1 MKIFASTFLLF
12 GSMSLVHSQETR
24 YFLKTE
30 VSKKVSATAT
40 YKIDYPNL
48 EATEWVIYA
57 PVAPNIPS
65 QSISK
70 SSMSPSGR
78 LVDEFSVN
86 PRKFFVSRFPV
97 RDNKSKTGLTI
108 QITYEGILF
117 SRQLTPVSG
126 ETNPPKVIELTAAER
141 KAYLRE
147 NELNNFT
154 DPDFKKWLTA
164 KKLEKEKSE
173 SDLDFARRV
182 FLAIKSTF
190 KYEYTSKMDRK
201 ATSVCQA
208 GQSDCGG
215 MSVLF
220 VSACRSQGIPAR
232 VLYGRWAISSQGGE
246 KIGEV
251 EYHQWHAKAEF
262 YAQAIGWVPV
272 DVSSGVLHDKSKE
285 GLKFFGNDRGDFVT
299 FHVDDELVLDTFHF
313 GKVKVPFTQ
322 GPLWWVTGKGN
333 LNNATVKE
341 SWTIKELK

>member
-1 MKIFASTFLLF
+1 MKIFACTLLLI
-12 GSMSLVHSQETR
+12 GSIGLCYSQETK
-24 YFLKTE
+24 YFIKTE
-30 VSKKVSATAT
+30 PSKKVSATAT
-40 YKIDYPNL
+40 YKINYPNL

-65 QSISK
+65 QSITK
-70 SSMSPSGR
+70 SSMSPTGKQ
-78 LVDEFSVN
+78 VDEFSAN

-97 RDNKSKTGLTI
+97 RDKAAKTEMTI
-108 QITYEGILF
+108 QLTYEGTLF
-117 SRQLTPVSG
+117 SRQLTPVTG
-126 ETNPPKVIELTAAER
+126 EMNLPKVKELTAAER

-164 KKLEKEKSE
+164 KKLEKDKSE

-182 FLAIKSTF
+182 FLTIKSTF

-215 MSVLF
+215 MGVLF
-220 VSACRSQGIPAR
+220 VSVCRSQGIPAR

-246 KIGEV
+246 KLGEV

-262 YAQAIGWVPV
+262 YAQGIGWVPV

-285 GLKFFGNDRGDFVT
+285 GLKFFGNDRGDFIT
-299 FHVDDELVLDTFHF
+299 FHVDDELLLDTFHF
-313 GKVKVPFTQ
+313 GKAKVPLTQ
-322 GPLWWVTGKGN
+322 GPLWWVTGQGN

-341 SWTIKELK
+341 SWTVKELK